1 MTRTLAIES
10 CGPGVT
16 VQDEG
21 RPGFLDQGLS
31 RGGAADFLALREG
44 AALLGQPPDRSAIE
58 MAGFG
63 GKFRAEGGDIR
74 IALTGAP
81 MRATIDGA
89 PVPWN
94 AGILLPAGGT
104 LSIGSAQTGVYG
116 YLHAGGGFGGE
127 SRLGSRSAHLAAG
140 LGAGLAAG
148 DRIPVEPDAGG
159 PTGAALDVEDR
170 FSGGTARLVA
180 SMQTENFEESE
191 IARFEATCFARDVRG
206 NRMGARLSFD
216 GPPFAA
222 KGGLSVLSEVIAP
235 GDVQMT
241 GEGAPFVLL
250 AECQTTGG
258 YPRIGTVLPQDLP
271 LVAQAAPGTPIRFRF
286 VDIGEASED
295 WRRRKPEIEALPSR
309 VRALVRDP
317 RDIPDLLSYQL
328 VGGVFDAGDRNETDA
343 N

>member
-44 AALLGQPPDRSAIE
+44 AALLGQPPDSAALE
-58 MAGFG
+58 MAGLG

-89 PVPWN
+89 TVAWN
-94 AGILLPAGGT
+94 ACHALPVGGI
-104 LSIGSAQTGVYG
+104 LSIGSAQAGVYG

-127 SRLGSRSAHLAAG
+127 NLLGSRSTHQVAS
-140 LGAGLAAG
+140 LGAALSVG
-148 DRIPVEPDAGG
+148 DRIPVEPDVGG
-159 PTGAALDVEDR
+159 PTGTTLDVEDR
-170 FSGGTARLVA
+170 FTGGTARLVA
-180 SMQTENFEESE
+180 GMQTGNFAESE
-191 IARFEATCFARDVRG
+191 IARFEATRFARDFRG

-216 GPPFAA
+216 GPPFTA
-222 KGGLSVLSEVIAP
+222 KGGLSVLSEVIVP

-271 LVAQAAPGTPIRFRF
+271 LVAQATPGTPIRFRF

-295 WRRRKPEIEALPSR
+295 WRRRRREIEALPSR

-328 VGGVFDAGDRNETDA
+328 VGGVVDAGSRNESGGG
-343 N
+343 

>member
-1 MTRTLAIES
+1 MTRALAIES

-16 VQDEG
+16 VQDFG

-31 RGGAADFLALREG
+31 RGGAADFIALREG
-44 AALLGQPPDRSAIE
+44 AALLGQPPDSAALE
-58 MAGFG
+58 LAGFG

-81 MRATIDGA
+81 MRTTIDGA

-94 AGILLPAGGT
+94 ASLQLPAGGT
-104 LSIGSAQTGVYG
+104 LSIGSAQAGVYG

-127 SRLGSRSAHLAAG
+127 ARLGSRSTHLAAG
-140 LGAGLAAG
+140 LGAALAAG
-148 DRIPVEPDAGG
+148 DRIPVESDAGG
-159 PTGAALDVEDR
+159 PTGTALDVEDR
-170 FSGGTARLVA
+170 FSGGIARLVA
-180 SMQTENFEESE
+180 GMQTGNFEESE
-191 IARFEATCFARDVRG
+191 IARFEATRFVRDVRG
-206 NRMGARLSFD
+206 NRMGARLSFN

-286 VDIGEASED
+286 VDIDEADDD
-295 WRRRKPEIEALPSR
+295 WRRRKREFEALPSR
-309 VRALVRDP
+309 VRPLARDP

-328 VGGVFDAGDRNETDA
+328 IGGVVDADDRNETGA
-343 N
+343 G